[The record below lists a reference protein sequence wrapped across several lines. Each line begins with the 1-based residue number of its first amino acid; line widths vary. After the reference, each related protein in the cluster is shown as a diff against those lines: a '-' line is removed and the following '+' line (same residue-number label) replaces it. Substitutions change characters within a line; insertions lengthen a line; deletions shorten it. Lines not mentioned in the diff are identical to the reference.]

1 MTDFREILRSY
12 WGYPDF
18 RGIQRDIIE
27 SIAAGRDT
35 LGLMPTGGGKS
46 ITFQVPTLATDGMCL
61 VVTPLIAL
69 MKDQVENLRRRDIRA
84 AAVYSG
90 QTKTEI
96 LNTLDNAVFGA
107 YKFLYISPERLA
119 TQLFMNK
126 VQRMK
131 VCLITVDEA
140 HCISQWGYDFRPHYL
155 RIAEIRQYLPDV
167 PVLALTA
174 TATTEVVNDIQEKLG
189 FAQPN
194 VFKMSFARDNLHYFV
209 RPTGNKEEEMLH
221 ILKSVKG
228 SAIVYTRNR
237 RKTREIAQFLKASGI
252 EALYFHAGLTSLDKD
267 VRQRAWQ
274 TDEVRVM
281 VATNAFGMGID
292 KPDVRLV
299 IHMDVPDSIEAY
311 FQEAGRGGRDGQT
324 AYAVLL
330 TDRGDAQ
337 RLQARVPQTFPDRDY
352 IRKVYA
358 DLASFYQIA
367 EGEAEG
373 RTFDFNIDRFCRTFH
388 HYPTVAVSALQL
400 LTRAGYIHFSL
411 EDENSSRVMFLVR
424 RDELYDIDYLSPDE
438 EELLNALMR
447 QNGGFF
453 VDYVAIE
460 EDRLAD
466 TCNTTPAK
474 VYDTLCALTRKR
486 IVNYVPHK
494 DVAQITYTTRR
505 IDTQY
510 IEISRDIYEVRKQNY
525 VRRIQ
530 AMVGYI
536 TEQSECRSRYLLR
549 YFDDEGTDCGHCD
562 VCLAQRH
569 AAKPKT
575 AATAAATNNPTVTT
589 EATETPTSA
598 ETTATP
604 ASTETAVATET
615 ARILALLRQ
624 KPKAQEVFNLI
635 REILADGKPHDVDAL
650 FPAEMK
656 QTLQDEVLDLIV
668 DYGCIRISATALQL
682 LR

>member
-1 MTDFREILRSY
+1 
-12 WGYPDF
+12 
-18 RGIQRDIIE
+18 
-27 SIAAGRDT
+27 
-35 LGLMPTGGGKS
+35 
-46 ITFQVPTLATDGMCL
+46 
-61 VVTPLIAL
+61 
-69 MKDQVENLRRRDIRA
+69 
-84 AAVYSG
+84 
-90 QTKTEI
+90 
-96 LNTLDNAVFGA
+96 
-107 YKFLYISPERLA
+107 
-119 TQLFMNK
+119 
-126 VQRMK
+126 
-131 VCLITVDEA
+131 
-140 HCISQWGYDFRPHYL
+140 
-155 RIAEIRQYLPDV
+155 
-167 PVLALTA
+167 
-174 TATTEVVNDIQEKLG
+174 
-189 FAQPN
+189 
-194 VFKMSFARDNLHYFV
+194 
-209 RPTGNKEEEMLH
+209 MLH

-569 AAKPKT
+569 AAQPKT
-575 AATAAATNNPTVTT
+575 VATAVATNTPTVTT
-589 EATETPTSA
+589 ETTETPASA